1 MGDRVRTLNNQGIHK
16 FKEYLSNL
24 RQGSK
29 GAPPAELLQSNTFSA
44 EFKSEIEIENRPFSG
59 KLEMAMYLYE
69 RFQVLPHPQVDQ
81 DVGLCSWLS
90 VYYFDLLCPENN
102 LGKRT
107 PGRDYRYVLDLHFRV
122 YRYHML
128 LGPYTTYK
136 LHGAGAPL
144 LLYGSL
150 HETGRFYLELSARQA
165 FITNRGIIEAA
176 NLLYFDVTKGG
187 PKRGAAVTARKPGA
201 LIGFIDVVQQ
211 LDLTYDLYS
220 MNGEEVI
227 SLLPSEF
234 DEWQPKGRDHA
245 GSS

>member
-1 MGDRVRTLNNQGIHK
+1 MGDRVRTLNNQGIQK

-29 GAPPAELLQSNTFSA
+29 GAPPAELLKSNSFSA
-44 EFKSEIEIENRPFSG
+44 EFKGETEVENRPFRS
-59 KLEMAMYLYE
+59 KLEMAKYLYE
-69 RFQVLPHPQVDQ
+69 RLRGLHHPQVDQ
-81 DVGLCSWLS
+81 DVGLWSWLS

-128 LGPYTTYK
+128 LGPYTIYK
-136 LHGAGAPL
+136 LHGEGAPL
-144 LLYGSL
+144 LLHGPLY
-150 HETGRFYLELSARQA
+150 ETSRFYLELSARQA

-176 NLLYFDVTKGG
+176 NLLYFDATKGI

-201 LIGFIDVVQQ
+201 LIRFIDVVQQ

-220 MNGEEVI
+220 MNGEEVV

-234 DEWQPKGRDHA
+234 DEWKPKRRDHT
-245 GSS
+245 SSS

>member
-29 GAPPAELLQSNTFSA
+29 GAPPAELLKSNSFSA
-44 EFKSEIEIENRPFSG
+44 EIKSEIEVENRPFSG
-59 KLEMAMYLYE
+59 KLEMAKYLYE
-69 RFQVLPHPQVDQ
+69 RFQVLSNPQVDQ
-81 DVGLCSWLS
+81 DVGLWSWLS

-144 LLYGSL
+144 LLHGPLY
-150 HETGRFYLELSARQA
+150 ETGRLYLELSARQA
-165 FITNRGIIEAA
+165 FITNQGIIEAA
-176 NLLYFDVTKGG
+176 NLLYFDAAKGT
-187 PKRGAAVTARKPGA
+187 PKRGAAVTTRKPGA
-201 LIGFIDVVQQ
+201 LIRFIDVIQQ
-211 LDLTYDLYS
+211 LDLTHDLYS
-220 MNGEEVI
+220 MTGEEVI
-227 SLLPSEF
+227 NLLPQEF
-234 DEWQPKGRDHA
+234 DEWKPKGGDHA
-245 GSS
+245 SSS

>member
-1 MGDRVRTLNNQGIHK
+1 MGDRVRTLNNQGIQR

-29 GAPPAELLQSNTFSA
+29 GGPPEEILKGNSFSS
-44 EFKSEIEIENRPFSG
+44 EFKGGTEVQTRPFDG
-59 KLEMAMYLYE
+59 KLEMAKYLHE
-69 RFQVLPHPQVDQ
+69 KFQVFPHPQVDQ
-81 DVGLCSWLS
+81 DVGLWSWLS

-107 PGRDYRYVLDLHFRV
+107 PGRDYRYILDLDFRV

-144 LLYGSL
+144 LLHGPLY
-150 HETGRFYLELSARQA
+150 ETGRIYLELSARQA

-176 NLLYFDVTKGG
+176 NLLYFDATKGT
-187 PKRGAAVTARKPGA
+187 PKRGAAVTARRPGT
-201 LIGFIDVVQQ
+201 LFRFIDVIQQ

-220 MNGEEVI
+220 MNGEEI
-227 SLLPSEF
+227 LGLLPQEF
-234 DEWQPKGRDHA
+234 DEWKPRRRDYA